1 MAHNHRPAPEKSASR
16 KFTFLTI
23 GIVAI
28 LALLTAGIIGSKIG
42 SSGSNPASG
51 GAESTQGG
59 QGGQDPQSSQG
70 GSSQQTVDMSRRTP
84 GDPTAIGDVDAPVVM
99 IEYSDYRCPFCALFA
114 RDTLPKLVD
123 KYVES
128 GKLRIEWRDF
138 PVFGDQSI
146 KAAVAGRA
154 AAQQDKFWDFNKVV
168 FAAAPERGHP
178 DLPPER
184 LIEFAKQAGVPDID
198 QFKADMKS
206 DKLRQKVVTDAQEA
220 ASLGATGT
228 PTFLINGRP
237 LVGAQPLGNF
247 KKAIEDALAT
257 AEAK

>member
-1 MAHNHRPAPEKSASR
+1 MADDHRPNPEKSAVR

-28 LALLTAGIIGSKIG
+28 LALLAAGIIGSKIA
-42 SSGSNPASG
+42 SSGNNSASG
-51 GAESTQGG
+51 GAASSQGSQSNQEQQSG
-59 QGGQDPQSSQG
+59 QGGSN
-70 GSSQQTVDMSRRTP
+70 QQTLDMSRRVS
-84 GDPTAIGDVDAPVVM
+84 GDPTALGDVDAPVVM

-138 PVFGDQSI
+138 PVFGDQSM

-154 AAQQDKFWDFNKVV
+154 AAQQEKFWDFNREV
-168 FAAAPERGHP
+168 FAVAPERGHP

-184 LIEFAKQAGVPDID
+184 LIELAKKAGVPDIE
-198 QFKADMKS
+198 QFRANMKS
-206 DKLRQKVVTDAQEA
+206 DKLKQKVIADAQEA
-220 ASLGATGT
+220 TSLGATGT

-237 LVGAQPLGNF
+237 LVGAQPLSNF
-247 KKAIEDALAT
+247 ERAIEDALAA
-257 AEAK
+257 AETK

>member
-1 MAHNHRPAPEKSASR
+1 MAHNNRPAPEKSGAR

-23 GIVAI
+23 AVVAV

-42 SSGSNPASG
+42 SSGNNSASPGSSQNAQSNQSG
-51 GAESTQGG
+51 QNA
-59 QGGQDPQSSQG
+59 QG
-70 GSSQQTVDMSRRTP
+70 GSGEQTIDMSRRVS

-114 RDTLPKLVD
+114 QDTLPKLVE
-123 KYVES
+123 KYVDS

-138 PVFGDQSI
+138 PVFGEQSI
-146 KAAVAGRA
+146 SAAVAGRA
-154 AAQQDKFWDFNKVV
+154 AAQQDKFWDFNRTIY
-168 FAAAPERGHP
+168 AAAPERGHP
-178 DLPPER
+178 DLPPQR
-184 LIEFAKQAGVPDID
+184 LVELAKKAGVADIE
-198 QFKADMKS
+198 QFKTDMKS
-206 DKLRQKVVTDAQEA
+206 DKLKQKVISDAQEA

-228 PTFLINGRP
+228 PTFLINGTP

-247 KKAIEDALAT
+247 EQAIDDALAA